1 MWCSFRDNTDIKG
14 SEQMLYQIS
23 NGTVLAGGQT
33 ILSHVDFYIK
43 GKEKIAIV
51 GKNGAGKTTL
61 LRLIAGE
68 LDLDRDDKRNSPGIT
83 RSRDISIGYFHQ
95 NISFDMTKTVDEIM
109 MEGFGEEELFSR
121 DAFSYRARFD
131 KLLTGFGFDKNIKKK
146 ELSNFS
152 GGEQTKIALINLL
165 LKKPDLL
172 LLDEPT
178 NHLDIKTVEWLEEYL
193 NDYEGAVSIVSHDRF
208 FLDNVVDAVYE
219 LENHTLTR
227 YAGSYTQFRMQK
239 QKDYDVKMKAYLRQ
253 QAELARLQ
261 ELIEKFRHKPN
272 KASFARS
279 RKSIIERTE
288 KIDKPSEDNVHIFTG
303 EIDPLV
309 PGSKWVFEAEHLK
322 IGYVEALFEISLRL
336 KRGQKI
342 GIIGDNGVGK
352 TTFLKVVAGLEE
364 PMDGRFSLGNNTCMG
379 YFDQHSANISSA
391 KSVVEHFHELFPAMA
406 EKDVRKTL
414 GEYLFSGEAAAKKI
428 DDLSGGEKAR
438 LILCEL
444 LTSRPNFMVLDEPTN
459 HMDIQAKETLESAF
473 RAYKGSMLFV
483 SHDRYFVSR
492 VADAIIVI
500 EQNKAYYYPFGYAH
514 YIERKKKGDGN
525 SIAAMVEAEN
535 QAMVAGLHAV
545 PEPEKHRLREIGTQE
560 AYIDWQLRLADE
572 PLDEARDYVAM
583 IWESYESIKSE
594 AEYESWKK
602 ALSSACDIWTD
613 ECLKWYDNYLLLFE

>member
-23 NGTVLAGGQT
+23 NGTVSAGGQT

-83 RSRDISIGYFHQ
+83 RSRDISIGFFHQ

-193 NDYEGAVSIVSHDRF
+193 NDYEGAVIIVSHDRF

-288 KIDKPSEDNVHIFTG
+288 RIDKPSEDNVHIFTG

-322 IGYVEALFEISLRL
+322 IGYDEALFEISLRL

-364 PMDGRFSLGNNTCMG
+364 PIDGRFSLGNNTCMG

-545 PEPEKHRLREIGTQE
+545 PEPERHRLREIGTQE

-602 ALSSACDIWTD
+602 ALGSASDIWTD

>member
-1 MWCSFRDNTDIKG
+1 MNNTDIKG

-23 NGTVLAGGQT
+23 NGTVSAGGQT
-33 ILSHVDFYIK
+33 ILSHIDFYIK

-83 RSRDISIGYFHQ
+83 RSRDISIGFFHQ

-109 MEGFGEEELFSR
+109 MEGFEEEELFSR
-121 DAFSYRARFD
+121 DAFSYRAKFD
-131 KLLTGFGFDKNIKKK
+131 KILTGFGFDKNIKKK
-146 ELSNFS
+146 RFSDFS
-152 GGEQTKIALINLL
+152 GGEQTKLALINLL

-178 NHLDIKTVEWLEEYL
+178 NHLDIKTVEWLEEYMH
-193 NDYEGAVSIVSHDRF
+193 DYEGAVIIVSHDRF

-239 QKDYDVKMKAYLRQ
+239 RKDYDVKMKAYLRQ
-253 QAELARLQ
+253 QSELARLQ
-261 ELIEKFRHKPN
+261 ELIEKFKHKPN

-288 KIDKPSEDNVHIFTG
+288 RIDKPSEDNVHIFTG

-322 IGYVEALFEISLRL
+322 IGYDEMLFEISLRL
-336 KRGQKI
+336 KRGKKI

-379 YFDQHSANISSA
+379 YFDQHSANVSSA
-391 KSVVEHFHELFPAMA
+391 KSVVEHFHELFPSMT

-414 GEYLFSGEAAAKKI
+414 GEYLFSGDAAAKRV

-473 RAYKGSMLFV
+473 SAYKGSILFV
-483 SHDRYFVSR
+483 SHDRYFVSK

-500 EQNKAYYYPFGYAH
+500 EKNKAYYYPFGYAH

-572 PLDEARDYVAM
+572 PLYEARDYVAM
-583 IWESYESIKSE
+583 IWESYENIKSE

-602 ALSSACDIWTD
+602 ALGSACDTWTE

>member
-1 MWCSFRDNTDIKG
+1 MWCSFRNNTDIKG

-23 NGTVLAGGQT
+23 NGTVSAGGQT
-33 ILSHVDFYIK
+33 ILSHIDFYIK

-51 GKNGAGKTTL
+51 GKNGAGKTTI

-83 RSRDISIGYFHQ
+83 RSRDISIGFFHQ

-146 ELSNFS
+146 EISDFS

-193 NDYEGAVSIVSHDRF
+193 NDYEGAVIIVSHDRF

-288 KIDKPSEDNVHIFTG
+288 KIDRPSEDNVHIFTG

-322 IGYVEALFEISLRL
+322 IGYDEVLFEISLRL

>member
-23 NGTVLAGGQT
+23 NGTVSAGGQT

-83 RSRDISIGYFHQ
+83 RSRDISIGFFHQ

-152 GGEQTKIALINLL
+152 GGEQTKIALINRL

-193 NDYEGAVSIVSHDRF
+193 NDYEGAVIIVSHDRF

-288 KIDKPSEDNVHIFTG
+288 RIDKPSEDNVHIFTG

-322 IGYVEALFEISLRL
+322 IGYDEALFEISLRL